1 MYTPSHRETPKNR
14 RKGECVITLAV
25 ASQKGGVGKTTV
37 ALNTS
42 LALARRGWNVLVVDA
57 DAQGAISL
65 SLKKELKVAEG
76 LTEFAQ
82 GERSLDELILSTRIP
97 ELSFLPVGGIRG
109 NKPSHVEIGE
119 PVLGNLVDQTA
130 HDFDLMVIDTASGL
144 SGRTYSVLRTADQ
157 VLVPMQAEPLSVR
170 TLQGVLETLAE
181 VGDETGLQL
190 AGIVLTMVQS
200 RDDISLET
208 VQEIWGLLPSHMVL
222 EAFVPRDPAFL
233 RASAHGVPVSL
244 LSRRRPPSVAAV
256 FDRVAAEL
264 EPRIG
269 LVTEGEDD
277 VVHLLD

>member
-1 MYTPSHRETPKNR
+1 M
-14 RKGECVITLAV
+14 ITLAV
-25 ASQKGGVGKTTV
+25 ASQKGGVGKTTL

-42 LALARRGWNVLVVDA
+42 LALARRGWKVLVVDA
-57 DAQGAISL
+57 DPQGAISL

-76 LTEFAQ
+76 LTELAQ
-82 GERSLDELILSTRIP
+82 GTRSLDELVLPTRIP
-97 ELSFLPVGGIRG
+97 ELSFLPVGGIKDHR
-109 NKPSHVEIGE
+109 PSPVEFGE
-119 PVLGNLVDQTA
+119 PELGSLVDQTA
-130 HDFDLMVIDTASGL
+130 HDYDLMVVDTASGL
-144 SGRTYSVLRTADQ
+144 SGRTYSVLRTVDQ

-170 TLQGVLETLAE
+170 TLHGVLETLAE
-181 VGDETGLQL
+181 IGGDTGLEL

-222 EAFVPRDPAFL
+222 EGFIPRDPAFL

-256 FDRVAAEL
+256 FDRIAAEL

-269 LVTEGEDD
+269 LTVEGDD
-277 VVHLLD
+277 DIVHLLD